1 MSTTLPYLFVS
12 ARPEEDAV
20 GPEYR
25 AMLTA
30 TGLTAAELHQHRLD
44 VDELPELPL
53 DEYSGVIV
61 GGSPFNVTQ
70 DPALKSATQK
80 RVEHDLAR
88 LADWAVAVNYPV
100 LFTCYGIGIL
110 TEQQGGV
117 VGTEYGEDAGPVT
130 VTLTA
135 DGQRD
140 PLLAGLDHQFTAL
153 VGHKEATS
161 VLPPSATLLAS
172 SEACPVQIYRVG
184 AAVYATQFH
193 PEVLPH
199 DFIARA
205 HVYKEHGYFR
215 AHELDDVAAR
225 LAASVVTE
233 PAYILSRFVERFT
246 RRHAA

>member
-1 MSTTLPYLFVS
+1 MTTSRPFLFLS

-20 GPEYR
+20 TPEYE
-25 AMLTA
+25 AMLAA
-30 TGLTAAELHQHRLD
+30 TGLGPTKLLHHRLD
-44 VDELPELPL
+44 VDALPPLPL
-53 DEYSGVIV
+53 DGFAGVIV
-61 GGSPFNVTQ
+61 GGSPYNITQ
-70 DPALKSATQK
+70 LSERKSATQL

-88 LADWAVAVNYPV
+88 LADWAVDADFPV
-100 LFTCYGIGIL
+100 LFTCYGIGML
-110 TEQQGGV
+110 TQCQGGV
-117 VGTEYGEDAGPVT
+117 VGTEFGEEAGPVT

-135 DGQRD
+135 DGQAD
-140 PLLAGLDHQFTAL
+140 PLLAGLEPSFTAL

-161 VLPPSATLLAS
+161 VLPASATLLAT

-184 AAVYATQFH
+184 ANVYATQFH

-205 HVYKEHGYFR
+205 HVYKEHGYFP
-215 AHELDDVAAR
+215 AHELDEVAAR

-233 PAYILSRFVERFT
+233 PPKIMTRFVERFT